1 MLLTL
6 VNFSGRPESDSV
18 HHNMSAAGS
27 ENMEEEE
34 IDESILDENEEEA
47 VMMAKKEAEAR
58 AGGSKE
64 DDNPK
69 ESDCSEGSVGSL
81 ATNFLKSV
89 TVGSNDVFATPK
101 FDSHNT
107 IQPKVSAGQ
116 EQSSS
121 CGAGLPREYKV
132 DRAARHN

>member
-34 IDESILDENEEEA
+34 IHESILDENEEEA
-47 VMMAKKEAEAR
+47 VMMAEKEAEA
-58 AGGSKE
+58 
-64 DDNPK
+64 
-69 ESDCSEGSVGSL
+69 L
-81 ATNFLKSV
+81 ATTRNFLKSV

-132 DRAARHN
+132 VRAARHN